1 MVYVIS
7 QNGQPLMPTE
17 NHAKVRIL
25 LKNKKAKVIKRCPF
39 TIQLAYDS
47 TNYTQNITLGV
58 DSGSKHIG
66 LSATT
71 RNKVLFESDVE
82 LRNDI
87 VNLLSTRRQNRRTRR
102 NRKTRYRKPR
112 FNNRRRKEGWLAPS
126 VQNKVD
132 SHLTVIRKVH
142 EILPITKVIVEV
154 ASFDIQKIKN
164 PSISGTEYQQGEQ
177 LGFWNVREYVLFR
190 DGHECQCCHGKS
202 KDKILN
208 VHHIESRKTGGN
220 SPSNLITLC
229 ETCHKGYHKG
239 TVKLPKAIYR
249 GMSFK
254 DASFMGIMR
263 WAFYNRLKS
272 LYPNVSL
279 TYGYITKNARI
290 RNDLPKEHY
299 IDARCISGNP
309 LAKPSGEVFYQKK
322 VRCHNR
328 QIHKNTVLK
337 CGIRKLNQ
345 CPYIVQ
351 GYRLYDRVMYKTLE
365 CFVFGRRRD
374 GRFAIRLLDGT
385 KINEQISYKKLR
397 FLESAKH
404 YITERRTPLLIGAN
418 PDVPAAM

>member
-1 MVYVIS
+1 MPIKIKYIRHHKTPICPRCGSNQTGRFVLYTGLQQERVI
-7 QNGQPLMPTE
+7 G
-17 NHAKVRIL
+17 KY
-25 LKNKKAKVIKRCPF
+25 LKNAEFVIPVTDQLSENNLFCFNCGIQWRGTI
-39 TIQLAYDS
+39 TIQY
-47 TNYTQNITLGV
+47 
-58 DSGSKHIG
+58 
-66 LSATT
+66 LSRQEFNDIMKLLQINNMTPI
-71 RNKVLFESDVE
+71 KVLNEFYGEANEDVSDADIE
-82 LRNDI
+82 EDTQDI
-87 VNLLSTRRQNRRTRR
+87 VQHGN
-102 NRKTRYRKPR
+102 
-112 FNNRRRKEGWLAPS
+112 
-126 VQNKVD
+126 
-132 SHLTVIRKVH
+132 
-142 EILPITKVIVEV
+142 
-154 ASFDIQKIKN
+154 
-164 PSISGTEYQQGEQ
+164 
-177 LGFWNVREYVLFR
+177 
-190 DGHECQCCHGKS
+190 GKS

-309 LAKPSGEVFYQKK
+309 LTKPSGEVFYQKK

-351 GYRLYDRVMYKTLE
+351 GYRLYDRVMYKARE

-404 YITERRTPLLIGAN
+404 YITERRTPLLIGASS
-418 PDVPAAM
+418 DVPAAM